1 MKINNKIQAFTL
13 SEMMVAIVITL
24 LVVGMAFSVLSLVQ
38 RHMNGI
44 SYNLNNSTRLD
55 VLEQALWI
63 DFNRFEKV
71 QYKNDELLFKNEI
84 DSITYRIQ
92 NEKIIRTIDT
102 FDIQL
107 QDFELLL
114 DGKKVNSGFIN
125 AVKLVT
131 GKESQNKILFI
142 YKKNDATLYMN

>member
-1 MKINNKIQAFTL
+1 LKINNKIQAFTL

-38 RHMNGI
+38 KHMNGI

-55 VLEQALWI
+55 ILEQALWI

-71 QYKNDELLFKNEI
+71 QYKNDELVFKNEI
-84 DSITYRIQ
+84 DSIRYKIQ
-92 NEKIIRTIDT
+92 DEKIIRTIDT

-107 QDFELLL
+107 QNFELLF

-131 GKESQNKILFI
+131 GNESQNKILFI

>member
-1 MKINNKIQAFTL
+1 
-13 SEMMVAIVITL
+13 MMVAIVITL

-38 RHMNGI
+38 RHMTGI

-55 VLEQALWI
+55 ILEQALWI

-71 QYKNDELLFKNEI
+71 QYKNDELVFKNEI
-84 DSITYRIQ
+84 DSIRYKIQ
-92 NEKIIRTIDT
+92 DEKIIRTIDT

-131 GKESQNKILFI
+131 GKESQNKILFV

>member
-55 VLEQALWI
+55 ILEQALWI

-71 QYKNDELLFKNEI
+71 QYKNDELVFKNEI
-84 DSITYRIQ
+84 DSITYKIQ

-131 GKESQNKILFI
+131 GKESQDKILFI

>member
-1 MKINNKIQAFTL
+1 
-13 SEMMVAIVITL
+13 MVAIVITL

-55 VLEQALWI
+55 ILEQALWI

-71 QYKNDELLFKNEI
+71 QYKNDELVFKNEI
-84 DSITYRIQ
+84 DSITYKIQ

-131 GKESQNKILFI
+131 GKESQDKILFI

>member
-44 SYNLNNSTRLD
+44 SYNLNNATRLD

-63 DFNRFEKV
+63 DFNQFEKV

-125 AVKLVT
+125 SVKLIT
-131 GKESQNKILFI
+131 GKESQNKILFV